1 MAKLTTTQSEM
12 VRKLATAWRSGQTET
27 LAIGAYSML
36 LKIKKETSGGERVA
50 EFLEE
55 VLTNLRKRGTS
66 VYQYKNEQGFA
77 NFLHERIVRLE
88 KEVKA
93 SNEAFIE
100 HVHAHPSW
108 YQERDTHCW
117 RCKDNLMSTSDPVCP
132 KYKWLKCHCGAC
144 GCNRPRPRGDVFGG
158 TGV

>member
-66 VYQYKNEQGFA
+66 VYQY
-77 NFLHERIVRLE
+77 
-88 KEVKA
+88 
-93 SNEAFIE
+93 
-100 HVHAHPSW
+100 
-108 YQERDTHCW
+108 
-117 RCKDNLMSTSDPVCP
+117 
-132 KYKWLKCHCGAC
+132 
-144 GCNRPRPRGDVFGG
+144 
-158 TGV
+158 